1 MKDIMKKVKIFLKKN
16 KWVAIAILAIIVII
30 FTGQYFL
37 NKSGSST
44 SSNQQTSVADVKV
57 GNIVSGISTSGAV
70 QTSNYIAVTTSVNGI
85 VNKVL
90 VKEGDTVYKGQTLM
104 TVTLDSEGI
113 TNQSNAYANYLRAK
127 ESLDSAN
134 EALNTTYKSA
144 IIQAQ
149 LAFNTAQD
157 KMNDSKSKMMN
168 FEIADYNLQKAKQD
182 YELQKSN
189 ITQLQ
194 IALSNALSQYQ
205 AQAPAILAPANG
217 VVANIVTV
225 EGTNISNTVSTTGR
239 STQTVASIKQPGTPI
254 ATLNVTELDINNVK
268 SGQKVDVTLNS
279 LPEQPF
285 TGTVVG
291 IDKIGTISGGVAN
304 YPVNVKFDT
313 ESDKVLPN
321 MGLNATIVVAEHNHV
336 LYVPTAAITT
346 QNGKSTVR
354 LVQGNTY
361 QVTDVSTGLSDG
373 TNTEIVSGLKEGDQ
387 VLVNALPTSGF
398 TTQTNQ
404 NRGGGGFRLF

>member
-1 MKDIMKKVKIFLKKN
+1 MKKIKIFLKKN
-16 KWVAIAILAIIVII
+16 KWIVIAVLAVVVII
-30 FTGQYFL
+30 FIGQYFL
-37 NKSGSST
+37 SRSGSST
-44 SSNQQTSVADVKV
+44 SSNQQTSVADAKV
-57 GNIVSGISTSGAV
+57 GNILSGISTSGAV

-127 ESLDSAN
+127 ESLDGAN

-157 KMNDSKSKMMN
+157 KMNDSKSKMMS

-189 ITQLQ
+189 ISQLQ

-205 AQAPAILAPANG
+205 AQALAILAPANG
-217 VVANIVTV
+217 VVANIVAV

-254 ATLNVTELDINNVK
+254 ATLNVTELDIDNVK
-268 SGQKVDVTLNS
+268 SGQKVNITLNS
-279 LPEQPF
+279 LPDQPF

-304 YPVNVKFDT
+304 YPVNVKFDV

-321 MGLNATIVVAEHNHV
+321 MGLNATVVVAEHNHV

-361 QVTDVSTGLSDG
+361 QVTEISTGLSDG

-387 VLVNALPTSGF
+387 VLVNALPTTGF

>member
-1 MKDIMKKVKIFLKKN
+1 MKKIKIFLKKN
-16 KWVAIAILAIIVII
+16 KWVAIAIAAVIVII

-90 VKEGDTVYKGQTLM
+90 VKEGDKVYKGQTLM

-127 ESLDSAN
+127 ESLDGAN
-134 EALNTTYKSA
+134 EALNTTFKAA

-149 LAFNTAQD
+149 LTFNTAQD
-157 KMNDSKSKMMN
+157 KMNDSKSKMMS

-189 ITQLQ
+189 ITQLR

-217 VVANIVTV
+217 VVANIVAV

-254 ATLNVTELDINNVK
+254 ATLNVTELDIDNIK
-268 SGQKVDVTLNS
+268 SGQKVNITLNS
-279 LPEQPF
+279 LPDQPF

-304 YPVNVKFDT
+304 YPVNVKFDA

-321 MGLNATIVVAEHNHV
+321 MGLNATVVVAQHDNV

-361 QVTDVSTGLSDG
+361 QVTDVTTGLSDG

-404 NRGGGGFRLF
+404 NRGGGGGFRLF